1 MDPTAQKSSEVVALY
16 DRINLLERRCCYLQ
30 GKVNVRPLAKVNPNA
45 DLSVE
50 SGIVER
56 PDWEAW
62 LVNKIGAKGADL
74 VVFMYCFMDA
84 WLRKFTQRLLRRD
97 MWLWVFYAHLLVLYT
112 IAGSCYAETFW
123 ASEPDIVSAI
133 NVGIDKAQAKNAA
146 AHADGNA

>member
-62 LVNKIGAKGADL
+62 LASKIGAKGADL

-112 IAGSCYAETFW
+112 IAGSCYAETWFS
-123 ASEPDIVSAI
+123 AEEAPVDAI
-133 NVGIDKAQAKNAA
+133 NAEMSKATAA
-146 AHADGNA
+146 QTRSGGG